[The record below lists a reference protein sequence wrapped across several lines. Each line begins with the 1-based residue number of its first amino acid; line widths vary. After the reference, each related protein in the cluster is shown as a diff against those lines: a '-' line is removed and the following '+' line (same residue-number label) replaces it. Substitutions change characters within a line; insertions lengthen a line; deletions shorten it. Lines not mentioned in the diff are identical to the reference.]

1 MVFSAAGS
9 IGPATCSSSP
19 LCFLSQRH
27 SRVLRGFGDSGLGE
41 NRLFF
46 LAMTVGLLWITIWA
60 NMRGL
65 DFGKWI
71 SNSGGAITIALAFLL
86 ILLGAITTMR
96 EHTDLSFASFS
107 IPHGDW
113 QMVPLFGLVCFAL
126 VGLELGSVMG
136 DEIRDPLRTLPRT
149 VLSAAV
155 LSGLLYTGATLAILI
170 AVPPRENCGSSGRV
184 AGNRANGSAARFQ
197 LAADSRR
204 RAAVGPSQGRFPR
217 GWQVLHA

>member
-1 MVFSAAGS
+1 
-9 IGPATCSSSP
+9 
-19 LCFLSQRH
+19 
-27 SRVLRGFGDSGLGE
+27 
-41 NRLFF
+41 
-46 LAMTVGLLWITIWA
+46 MTVGLLWITIWA

-170 AVPPRENCGSSGRV
+170 AVPPREIAVLQGELQAIGRMAAPLGFSWLLIPV
-184 AGNRANGSAARFQ
+184 AV
-197 LAADSRR
+197 LLL
-204 RAAVGPSQGRFPR
+204 GPSQGRFPR